1 MRENYYARHLRLT
14 YFLLVNTDP
23 AHPARAWSMSMHNE
37 LFHDGRYTIY
47 TCTNTDANMIVHQMI
62 MYTIQV
68 KNNL

>member
-47 TCTNTDANMIVHQMI
+47 TPIQMQI
-62 MYTIQV
+62 
-68 KNNL
+68 